1 MMKVSEMIKNLQEFM
16 EEYGDIEC
24 WYAKDDEGNG
34 YQEVN
39 FEPSLGFVDTYDDGI
54 SEVYSNVEEL
64 EEYNL
69 TLEDVT
75 PICIVN

>member
-1 MMKVSEMIKNLQEFM
+1 MKISEMIKNLTEFM
-16 EEYGDIEC
+16 TEHGDLDC

-34 YQEVN
+34 HQAIYY
-39 FEPSLGFVDTYDDGI
+39 EPSMYYVDEDG
-54 SEVYSNVEEL
+54 EVYQDDEEDL
-64 EEYNL
+64 AYYDL